1 MLHLIIM
8 MLERVGIIVILGFV
22 LAHTRLFRQ
31 ALQQPES
38 YKGKAVLISI
48 FSLFSIISNYTGIEI
63 QRNTIMNNDWVFQ
76 INPSGSIANTRIMGV
91 EIGGLLGGPYV
102 GIGVGILAG
111 LHRLSL
117 GGATAV
123 SCAVSSVLA
132 GILSGWIGR
141 YFRKRYAM
149 PTPRVAALVGLGM
162 ESLQMLLILLM
173 AKPFSDAW
181 TLVSIIG
188 IPMIL
193 VNGSG
198 TFIFFRSFSRLS
210 GRKNGREPLKPIGC

>member
-91 EIGGLLGGPYV
+91 EIGGLLGAVCGNRRRHTTPSFITRRRDRSQLCRLIRFSGHFV
-102 GIGVGILAG
+102 RLDRTVFQKTLCDADTAG
-111 LHRLSL
+111 TRLSD
-117 GGATAV
+117 
-123 SCAVSSVLA
+123 SEWNRCKCCSS
-132 GILSGWIGR
+132 S
-141 YFRKRYAM
+141 
-149 PTPRVAALVGLGM
+149 
-162 ESLQMLLILLM
+162 
-173 AKPFSDAW
+173 
-181 TLVSIIG
+181 
-188 IPMIL
+188 
-193 VNGSG
+193 
-198 TFIFFRSFSRLS
+198 
-210 GRKNGREPLKPIGC
+210 

>member
-91 EIGGLLGGPYV
+91 EIGGLLGGVCGDRRRHTGRPASFITRRRDRSQLCRLIRFSGHFV
-102 GIGVGILAG
+102 RMDRTVFQKTLCDADTAGGRACRTRNGIAANAAHPLDGQ
-111 LHRLSL
+111 
-117 GGATAV
+117 AV
-123 SCAVSSVLA
+123 
-132 GILSGWIGR
+132 
-141 YFRKRYAM
+141 F
-149 PTPRVAALVGLGM
+149 
-162 ESLQMLLILLM
+162 
-173 AKPFSDAW
+173 
-181 TLVSIIG
+181 
-188 IPMIL
+188 
-193 VNGSG
+193 
-198 TFIFFRSFSRLS
+198 
-210 GRKNGREPLKPIGC
+210 

>member
-91 EIGGLLGGPYV
+91 EIGGLL
-102 GIGVGILAG
+102 
-111 LHRLSL
+111 
-117 GGATAV
+117 
-123 SCAVSSVLA
+123 
-132 GILSGWIGR
+132 
-141 YFRKRYAM
+141 
-149 PTPRVAALVGLGM
+149 
-162 ESLQMLLILLM
+162 
-173 AKPFSDAW
+173 
-181 TLVSIIG
+181 
-188 IPMIL
+188 
-193 VNGSG
+193 
-198 TFIFFRSFSRLS
+198 
-210 GRKNGREPLKPIGC
+210 NGRMWGSASAYWPACIVYHSAARPQSAVPSHPF

>member
-102 GIGVGILAG
+102 GIGVGILAKPASFITRRRDRSQ
-111 LHRLSL
+111 LCRLIRFSGHFVRL
-117 GGATAV
+117 DRTVFQKTLCDADTA
-123 SCAVSSVLA
+123 CGRACRTRNGIAANAAHPLDGQAV
-132 GILSGWIGR
+132 
-141 YFRKRYAM
+141 F
-149 PTPRVAALVGLGM
+149 
-162 ESLQMLLILLM
+162 
-173 AKPFSDAW
+173 
-181 TLVSIIG
+181 
-188 IPMIL
+188 
-193 VNGSG
+193 
-198 TFIFFRSFSRLS
+198 
-210 GRKNGREPLKPIGC
+210 

>member
-76 INPSGSIANTRIMGV
+76 INPSGSIANTK
-91 EIGGLLGGPYV
+91 L
-102 GIGVGILAG
+102 
-111 LHRLSL
+111 
-117 GGATAV
+117 
-123 SCAVSSVLA
+123 
-132 GILSGWIGR
+132 W
-141 YFRKRYAM
+141 
-149 PTPRVAALVGLGM
+149 ALK
-162 ESLQMLLILLM
+162 S
-173 AKPFSDAW
+173 ADS
-181 TLVSIIG
+181 
-188 IPMIL
+188 
-193 VNGSG
+193 
-198 TFIFFRSFSRLS
+198 
-210 GRKNGREPLKPIGC
+210 

>member
-1 MLHLIIM
+1 M

-31 ALQQPES
+31 ALQRPES

-162 ESLQMLLILLM
+162 ESAQIV
-173 AKPFSDAW
+173 AH
-181 TLVSIIG
+181 
-188 IPMIL
+188 
-193 VNGSG
+193 
-198 TFIFFRSFSRLS
+198 
-210 GRKNGREPLKPIGC
+210 PLDGQAVF